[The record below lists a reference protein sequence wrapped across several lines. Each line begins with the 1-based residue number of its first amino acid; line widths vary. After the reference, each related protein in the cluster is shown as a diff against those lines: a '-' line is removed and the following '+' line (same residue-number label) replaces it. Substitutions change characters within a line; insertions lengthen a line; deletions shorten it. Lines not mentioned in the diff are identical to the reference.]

1 MAFTLI
7 TTNKITILFFVL
19 LLLGCS
25 KATIDAEIKEE
36 TPTAET
42 GLKEYAAA
50 KGKFIGN
57 LMRDGMFDNE
67 QVNGGATDQ
76 ILKTEYNAIVLGNK
90 MKMANLLRNRPQ
102 DPFNIKITD
111 INTEN
116 IDKFVAYADRHQM
129 RKRGH
134 VMIWYKQIPSWLE
147 AEAPNW
153 TAQQVYDFSKSY
165 ILALSSYSAGKI
177 DEWDV
182 INEAIVNNDF
192 RPNTWY
198 DIVSSQANDEGDI
211 GFQSYFAQLFK
222 WARQGD
228 PNVDL
233 FYNDYNI
240 EPFGTSKNNFMRTLV
255 KELKLN
261 YAAPI
266 DAVGLQGHFK
276 IDQVTP
282 EFIAK
287 MGQTLDDL
295 GNAGFT
301 VNITEL
307 DIRICAGDRG
317 NIQAQKEAFK
327 GIVSTA
333 FSRNNCN
340 TILIWGPSDNDSWIN
355 THYDGC
361 GQATPHDGTYNK
373 KPAYF
378 GIKEALMEL

>member
-7 TTNKITILFFVL
+7 STNKITILFFVL